1 MIKWMSFP
9 KYKKIEPHM
18 MDIVDV
24 FEKEYARFT
33 SEQYTKESNKVL
45 EDVTEG
51 LEGIGY
57 LVEKGKRKDQKIH
70 IPVLYGENGKQVL
83 AFDADAYNFSQK
95 TVIEVEAGRAVVNYQ
110 FLKDFYQACMMQ
122 DVEHLCIAVRNDYKG
137 KDDFKKVCDFFDTL
151 FMSNKMEIPLKSI
164 LIIGY

>member
-1 MIKWMSFP
+1 MGA
-9 KYKKIEPHM
+9 
-18 MDIVDV
+18 

-70 IPVLYGENGKQVL
+70 IPVLYGENGRQVL
-83 AFDADAYNFSQK
+83 SFDADAYNFSQK